1 MLLLVASI
9 LLLAASPLQS
19 ADVFTNS
26 FLVRLNGNHGQQVAN
41 DVAQRAG
48 FESWGPVS
56 FLEPGLQF

>member
-1 MLLLVASI
+1 MMLLVASI

-26 FLVRLNGNHGQQVAN
+26 FLVRLNGDHGQQVAN
-41 DVAQRAG
+41 GVAQRAG

-56 FLEPGLQF
+56 KHFCH